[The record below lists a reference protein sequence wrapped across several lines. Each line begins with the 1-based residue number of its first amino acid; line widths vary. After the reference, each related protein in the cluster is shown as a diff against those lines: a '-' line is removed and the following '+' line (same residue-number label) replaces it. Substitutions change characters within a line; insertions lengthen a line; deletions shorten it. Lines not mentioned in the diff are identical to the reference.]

1 MNVRQYPNSKTDLA
15 ALVAAARSGDQD
27 AFTALYE
34 ATNQDVYRSIRALL
48 RSEELALDIQQD
60 AFVYAFSHLDQ
71 LGDPA
76 KFRTWVRNIAV
87 NQAKTALRKQNPVLF
102 TELENEE
109 GEGLPEQADL
119 SADASP
125 ELNLDRKE
133 TARLV
138 NEILDGLSDGQRA
151 AVGMYYY
158 QQMSVGEIAEA
169 LRVTPST
176 VKVQL
181 VRGRKKIEEAVRTLE
196 KQGVKLYGLSPLPFL
211 LSLMKGQSLPMQQ
224 SQVLLVRTLAQ
235 TGLAAG
241 TKTAASAAPVMLQ
254 ATKPFFS
261 TVIGKV
267 VLGVVAAGV
276 VTGGAFGFR
285 WARNNL
291 FQSTDPILTMEK
303 REELRNDPTSPTVPV
318 VPDVT
323 GTVELD
329 TTEPVVSEPMVSE
342 LVREQT
348 DMSEIRSAFA
358 EVVSLYLVGESPTQ
372 IYIPANQSEP
382 GWQTTPTPCL
392 TYSIDNRIDNCYFD
406 ASVTGYMVG
415 IEVDENGWV
424 KPVVTALDEE
434 PAEPDQEAENTA
446 FLSITGG
453 AELNDNVLG
462 VICNGSALEG
472 TAPTVVWNEGEQDPL
487 VICPRYPGS
496 TVEARWFQR
505 FEGTSVDMES
515 VTPRFTVLCRQG
527 DSIGAA
533 LERPAED
540 GSGWLVTVRT
550 PDGQEGGWILTH
562 NSQNGTPAYEYLIGG
577 SYDWESEED
586 KPSEYQHLGDYFLN
600 KNASDVGYDYQFIFN
615 RSSEMLR
622 SLTRPLGEGLLCSY
636 SRILP
641 YHNGPTC
648 AWNEWIADEGTF
660 WTVSKSQMQGDTC
673 CTEAAVVHEYYMEEI
688 GRDTG
693 IWAPRDLSVEE
704 TAVRQAEL
712 FAERRLLGYVGV
724 ADEDVVLHFDLTSVR
739 VYNPTLNAKTVSI
752 TVNGQEAGSFSLT
765 EGDFFTMIPL
775 DYPDLPGDHAVRVE
789 ARVTECSFGTPEQA
803 VLVLWP
809 NLNSIFVGG
818 R

>member
-15 ALVAAARSGDQD
+15 ALVAAARNGDQD

-71 LGDPA
+71 LGDPE
-76 KFRTWVRNIAV
+76 KFRTWVRSIAL
-87 NQAKTALRKQNPVLF
+87 NQAKTALRKQSPVLF

-138 NEILDGLSDGQRA
+138 NEILDGLSVGQRA

-176 VKVQL
+176 VKNQL
-181 VRGRKKIEEAVRTLE
+181 ARGRKKIEEAVRSLE

-211 LSLMKGQSLPMQQ
+211 LALMKEQSLPMQQ
-224 SQVLLVRTLAQ
+224 SQILLARTLAQ

-241 TKTAASAAPVMLQ
+241 AKTAASAAPVMLQ
-254 ATKPFFS
+254 ATTPFFS
-261 TVIGKV
+261 TLIGKV

-303 REELRNDPTSPTVPV
+303 HEELRNDPTSPTVPV
-318 VPDVT
+318 VPDIT

-329 TTEPVVSEPMVSE
+329 TTEPVVSEPMVTE
-342 LVREQT
+342 
-348 DMSEIRSAFA
+348 
-358 EVVSLYLVGESPTQ
+358 
-372 IYIPANQSEP
+372 
-382 GWQTTPTPCL
+382 
-392 TYSIDNRIDNCYFD
+392 
-406 ASVTGYMVG
+406 
-415 IEVDENGWV
+415 
-424 KPVVTALDEE
+424 PVVTE
-434 PAEPDQEAENTA
+434 PATGEPDEPDREAENTA

-505 FEGTSVDMES
+505 FEDYSVDMES
-515 VTPRFTVLCRQG
+515 ETPRFTALCGQG

-533 LERPAED
+533 LERPED
-540 GSGWLVTVRT
+540 GSGWFVTVRT
-550 PDGQEGGWILTH
+550 PDGQEGGWILTR

-577 SYDWESEED
+577 SYDWEPEVSQDYQKIIDDHLLVEIGED
-586 KPSEYQHLGDYFLN
+586 
-600 KNASDVGYDYQFIFN
+600 AGYDYQFIVY
-615 RSSEMLR
+615 RSSQMLR
-622 SLTRPLGEGLLCSY
+622 SLTRPLSEGLLCSI
-636 SRILP
+636 SRCLS
-641 YHNGPTC
+641 HDGPLFVWSKWVDDSD
-648 AWNEWIADEGTF
+648 AFII

-673 CTEAAVVHEYYMEEI
+673 CTEAAVVHAYYMEEI
-688 GRDTG
+688 GRDTN
-693 IWAPRDLSVEE
+693 IWAPSDLSVEE

-712 FAERRLLGYVGV
+712 FAERRMLGYNPERV

-765 EGDFFTMIPL
+765 EGDFFTNIPL
-775 DYPDLPGDHAVRVE
+775 DYPDLPGDHAVRIE

-809 NLNSIFVGG
+809 DMGSIFVGG

>member
-87 NQAKTALRKQNPVLF
+87 NQAKTALRKQSPVLF

-181 VRGRKKIEEAVRTLE
+181 VRGRKKIEEAVRSLE

-211 LSLMKGQSLPMQQ
+211 LALMKEQSLPMQQ
-224 SQVLLVRTLAQ
+224 SQVLLARTLAQ

-261 TVIGKV
+261 TAIGKV

-329 TTEPVVSEPMVSE
+329 TTEPVVSEP
-342 LVREQT
+342 
-348 DMSEIRSAFA
+348 
-358 EVVSLYLVGESPTQ
+358 
-372 IYIPANQSEP
+372 
-382 GWQTTPTPCL
+382 
-392 TYSIDNRIDNCYFD
+392 
-406 ASVTGYMVG
+406 
-415 IEVDENGWV
+415 
-424 KPVVTALDEE
+424 
-434 PAEPDQEAENTA
+434 AEPDREAENTA

-472 TAPTVVWNEGEQDPL
+472 TAPTVVWNEGEQDSL

-496 TVEARWFQR
+496 TVEARWYQR

-515 VTPRFTVLCRQG
+515 ETPRFTALCGQG

-533 LERPAED
+533 LERPED

-577 SYDWESEED
+577 SYDLESEED
-586 KPSEYQHLGDYFLN
+586 KPGEYQHLGLYFLY
-600 KNASDVGYDYQFIFN
+600 KNASDVGYDYQSIFD
-615 RSSEMLR
+615 RSSEMLH

-641 YHNGPTC
+641 YHNGATC
-648 AWNEWIADEGTF
+648 VWNEWIADEGTI

-712 FAERRLLGYVGV
+712 FAERRRLGFNPEHV
-724 ADEDVVLHFDLTSVR
+724 ADEDVVLHFDLGGVR

-765 EGDFFTMIPL
+765 EGEFFTMIPL
-775 DYPDLPGDHAVRVE
+775 DYPNLPGDHAVRIE